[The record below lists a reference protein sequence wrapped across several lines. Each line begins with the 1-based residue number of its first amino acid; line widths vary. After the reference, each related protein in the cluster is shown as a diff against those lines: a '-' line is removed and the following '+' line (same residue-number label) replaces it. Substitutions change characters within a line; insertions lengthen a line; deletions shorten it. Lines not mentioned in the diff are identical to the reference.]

1 MTDKQIE
8 QLAIRISQLVL
19 DGLSELEYQESIPQI
34 SQEEELLAQLATL
47 MTQLDFNLK
56 LEAYTKCEEIKRK
69 IIKIEN
75 KLNKFK

>member
-75 KLNKFK
+75 KLNNYK

>member
-8 QLAIRISQLVL
+8 RLAIRVSQLVL
-19 DGLSELEYQESIPQI
+19 DGLSELEYQEEIPQV
-34 SQEEELLAQLATL
+34 SQEEELLAELATL

-69 IIKIEN
+69 IIKVEN
-75 KLNKFK
+75 KLNNYK

>member
-1 MTDKQIE
+1 MTEKQIE
-8 QLAIRISQLVL
+8 QLAIRVAQLVL
-19 DGLSELEYQESIPQI
+19 EGLSELEFQEAMPQI

-56 LEAYTKCEEIKRK
+56 LEAYTKCDEIKRK

-75 KLNKFK
+75 KLNNYK

>member
-8 QLAIRISQLVL
+8 QLAIRVSQLVL
-19 DGLSELEYQESIPQI
+19 DGLSELEFQEPIPQV
-34 SQEEELLAQLATL
+34 SQEEELLAELATL
-47 MTQLDFNLK
+47 LTQLDFNLK

-75 KLNKFK
+75 KLNNYK

>member
-1 MTDKQIE
+1 MTEKQIE
-8 QLAIRISQLVL
+8 QLAIRVAQLVL
-19 DGLSELEYQESIPQI
+19 EGLSELEFQEAIPQI

-56 LEAYTKCEEIKRK
+56 LEAYTKCDEIKRK

-75 KLNKFK
+75 KLNNYK

>member
-19 DGLSELEYQESIPQI
+19 DGLSELEYQEAIPQV
-34 SQEEELLAQLATL
+34 SQEEELLAELATL

-75 KLNKFK
+75 KLNNYK

>member
-8 QLAIRISQLVL
+8 QLAIRVSQLVL
-19 DGLSELEYQESIPQI
+19 DGLSELEYQEEIPQV
-34 SQEEELLAQLATL
+34 SQEEELLAELATL

-69 IIKIEN
+69 IIKVEN
-75 KLNKFK
+75 KLNNYK

>member
-8 QLAIRISQLVL
+8 QLAMRVANLVL
-19 DGLSELEYQESIPQI
+19 DGI
-34 SQEEELLAQLATL
+34 SKLQFEELISPQDEEQDLLAELAAL
-47 MTQLDFNLK
+47 MTQLDFNLS
-56 LEAYTKCEEIKRK
+56 LESYTKCEEIKRK

>member
-19 DGLSELEYQESIPQI
+19 DGLSELEYEESIPQI
-34 SQEEELLAQLATL
+34 SQEEELLAELATL